1 MTHWHDHLIIGPI
14 LLPMVVASAM
24 LLIDERRRVLKA
36 SLSLG
41 AMTAILAMALI
52 LLHDSATGAAGGGDT
67 ARVYRLGDWAA
78 PFGVVLVADRLSTLM
93 VALTSVLGGCA
104 LIFAL
109 ARWDR
114 AGPRFHA
121 LFLMLIMG
129 VNGAFLTGDLFNLFV
144 FFEVMLAASYGLLLH
159 GTGRVRVGAGL
170 HYIAVNLLAAMLFL
184 LGVSL
189 IYGTTGTLNMAD
201 LATRIPRLTDAERPM
216 VHAAAALLAGAFL
229 IKAAMWP
236 LCFWLPNAYGAASP
250 PVAAVFSLLTKVGVY
265 VVIRLGLLLFGAQAG
280 LSAGFGSNVL
290 AAGGMATM
298 VFGAIGVLQ
307 AQDLGR
313 MTGNLV
319 LVSSGTLL
327 TVVGLALIY
336 DDAPMLTAAL
346 YYMIASTLALA
357 ALFLLAEPIG
367 RKEGGIAG
375 LLAITAEAFGLDA
388 EDDLDEERAEQNR
401 PIPGATALLGLA
413 FLACVLV
420 VAGLPPLAGF
430 LGKFGMLSGAIERVT
445 VLPNLWGHWAFVVLL
460 IVTGFCALV
469 ALSRWGIQS
478 LWANTDEPP
487 LPVLEIL
494 PILMLVGTV
503 ALLTIG
509 AEPALRYL
517 DRTADALTRNQVYI
531 GGVMTAP
538 PVGPD
543 PS

>member
-1 MTHWHDHLIIGPI
+1 
-14 LLPMVVASAM
+14 
-24 LLIDERRRVLKA
+24 
-36 SLSLG
+36 
-41 AMTAILAMALI
+41 
-52 LLHDSATGAAGGGDT
+52 
-67 ARVYRLGDWAA
+67 
-78 PFGVVLVADRLSTLM
+78 
-93 VALTSVLGGCA
+93 
-104 LIFAL
+104 
-109 ARWDR
+109 
-114 AGPRFHA
+114 
-121 LFLMLIMG
+121 
-129 VNGAFLTGDLFNLFV
+129 
-144 FFEVMLAASYGLLLH
+144 
-159 GTGRVRVGAGL
+159 
-170 HYIAVNLLAAMLFL
+170 
-184 LGVSL
+184 
-189 IYGTTGTLNMAD
+189 
-201 LATRIPRLTDAERPM
+201 
-216 VHAAAALLAGAFL
+216 
-229 IKAAMWP
+229 
-236 LCFWLPNAYGAASP
+236 
-250 PVAAVFSLLTKVGVY
+250 
-265 VVIRLGLLLFGAQAG
+265 
-280 LSAGFGSNVL
+280 
-290 AAGGMATM
+290 MATM

-445 VLPNLWGHWAFVVLL
+445 VLPGLWGHWAFVVLL

-494 PILMLVGTV
+494 PILMLIGTV
-503 ALLTIG
+503 ALLTIK